1 MAYQV
6 LSLKWRPKTF
16 DDVVGQKH
24 ITNALSNA
32 IKLNRV
38 AHAFTFSGPRGV
50 GKTST
55 ARILSRELNEVK
67 DLDDS
72 FDIIEMD
79 GASNRGIDEIRS
91 LNENVNYA
99 PSSGKYKIYIID
111 EVHMLTK
118 EAFNALLKTLEE
130 PPSHTVFILCTTELH
145 KMPATILSRTQRF
158 DFKRIS
164 SSDIKDQL
172 KNILKE
178 EKMNYDQGS
187 LEILAEK
194 SDGSMRDA
202 LSMLDQ
208 MICLCDNKLSLGI
221 IKNAFGVIDDQVFNV
236 LLNLI
241 GNKKG
246 NEMLDLLNN
255 SLDKGVSLDDFI
267 NGFNKFLRL
276 NFFDLSKKI
285 DEIDLIRIMDMTLK
299 FQSSMKHI
307 NQPKIALEILMLKL
321 SHIDKSIDISK
332 FLKSNNFNHNI
343 SLDEK
348 DSENIINQAQEVVD
362 ITSDKN
368 KEPFIEKEKNSLDE
382 NNNKKNENQPAFD
395 EKDSGDIIDYEQEAV
410 DINLDKNKEPSV
422 EKEKNLLSENNNKK
436 NKNQRSFD
444 EKDSDN
450 IVVQK
455 KDAVN
460 ITLDEIKESWENL
473 LNRIGSVN
481 SKTETFLSDV
491 VFETLEN
498 NILTL
503 KVNNISPF
511 IFKSLTNDIELI
523 ESSFL
528 ELFNVNIKVN
538 LLEGT
543 QKENKVKKNKSND
556 EDHPLFMDVLNKFD
570 GEIIR

>member
-6 LSLKWRPKTF
+6 LSLKWRPKSF
-16 DDVVGQKH
+16 HDVVGQSH
-24 ITNALSNA
+24 ITSALSNA

-55 ARILSRELNEVK
+55 ARILSRELNQVK

-79 GASNRGIDEIRS
+79 AASNRGIDEIRS
-91 LNENVNYA
+91 LNESVNYA

-130 PPSHTVFILCTTELH
+130 PPNHTVFILCTTELH

-164 SSDIKDQL
+164 SSDIKKQL

-178 EKMNYDQGS
+178 EKMDYEQGC
-187 LEILAEK
+187 LQIIAEK

-208 MICLCDNKLSLGI
+208 MICLCDNKLSLEIINSAYGI
-221 IKNAFGVIDDQVFNV
+221 VEDEVYSSILTLVGKKN
-236 LLNLI
+236 
-241 GNKKG
+241 G
-246 NEMLDLLNN
+246 NEMLSLLNN
-255 SLDKGVSLDDFI
+255 ILDKGVSLDDFVS
-267 NGFNKFLRL
+267 GFNKFLRI
-276 NFFDLSKKI
+276 NFFNLTKEI

-299 FQSSMKHI
+299 FQSSIKHI

-321 SHIDKSIDISK
+321 SHIDKSINISK
-332 FLKSNNFNHNI
+332 FLKSGDYQDLKNYNNN
-343 SLDEK
+343 
-348 DSENIINQAQEVVD
+348 DSIEL
-362 ITSDKN
+362 SSKDKN
-368 KEPFIEKEKNSLDE
+368 IDIDNSEQDVEEDLHSNSSNEADSTNQEKIS
-382 NNNKKNENQPAFD
+382 
-395 EKDSGDIIDYEQEAV
+395 
-410 DINLDKNKEPSV
+410 NL
-422 EKEKNLLSENNNKK
+422 KK
-436 NKNQRSFD
+436 NKN
-444 EKDSDN
+444 
-450 IVVQK
+450 
-455 KDAVN
+455 
-460 ITLDEIKESWENL
+460 ENL
-473 LNRIGSVN
+473 DSEKNKKLEVNEEKISDVDLDKIKDCWSSVLARIGDEN

-491 VFETLEN
+491 DFESIKDDTLD
-498 NILTL
+498 L
-503 KVNNISPF
+503 KINNISPF
-511 IFKSLTNDIELI
+511 IFKSLTNDIKLI
-523 ESSFL
+523 ECSLL
-528 ELFNVNIKVN
+528 ELLNVKIKVN
-538 LLEGT
+538 LIQGKL
-543 QKENKVKKNKSND
+543 KENKEKINKKND

>member
-6 LSLKWRPKTF
+6 LSLKWRPKSF
-16 DDVVGQKH
+16 DDVVGQNH

-55 ARILSRELNEVK
+55 ARILSRELNQVK

-91 LNENVNYA
+91 LNESVNYA

-164 SSDIKDQL
+164 SSDIKNQL

-178 EKMNYDQGS
+178 EKMDYEQGC
-187 LEILAEK
+187 LQVIAEK

-208 MICLCDNKLSLGI
+208 MICLCDNKLSLKIINNAYGI
-221 IKNAFGVIDDQVFNV
+221 VEDEVY
-236 LLNLI
+236 NLI
-241 GNKKG
+241 LTLIGKKNG
-246 NEMLDLLNN
+246 NEMLSLLNN
-255 SLDKGVSLDDFI
+255 ILDKGVSLDDFV

-276 NFFDLSKKI
+276 NFFNLSKEI

-299 FQSSMKHI
+299 FQSSIKHI
-307 NQPKIALEILMLKL
+307 NQPKISLEILMLKL
-321 SHIDKSIDISK
+321 SHIDKSINISK
-332 FLKSNNFNHNI
+332 FLKSSDYQDLENYNNEHSI
-343 SLDEK
+343 KLPSEK
-348 DSENIINQAQEVVD
+348 DYLDSKNLEQDVKEELPSNSDEPDSINEEKISNLKKNKDENLDN
-362 ITSDKN
+362 DKN
-368 KEPFIEKEKNSLDE
+368 KKLEIDKEKLSH
-382 NNNKKNENQPAFD
+382 
-395 EKDSGDIIDYEQEAV
+395 V
-410 DINLDKNKEPSV
+410 DLDKIKDCWSSV
-422 EKEKNLLSENNNKK
+422 LG
-436 NKNQRSFD
+436 
-444 EKDSDN
+444 
-450 IVVQK
+450 
-455 KDAVN
+455 
-460 ITLDEIKESWENL
+460 
-473 LNRIGSVN
+473 RIGDKN

-491 VFETLEN
+491 SFESINDNTLDLKIN
-498 NILTL
+498 NIT
-503 KVNNISPF
+503 PF

-523 ESSFL
+523 ESSLL
-528 ELFNVNIKVN
+528 ELLNIKIKVN
-538 LLEGT
+538 LVQGKLR
-543 QKENKVKKNKSND
+543 ENKEKINKKND